1 MSRYTR
7 STNPTTAWGR
17 IAYLAVILFVGSF
30 MIACDSTTSDD
41 AVPIGPG
48 SDDAPPAEEVLDEE
62 PGDEPVWTG
71 GVPAVAQPAAT
82 QQAQMTALAVAG
94 SNGLEA
100 PPTDGPTG
108 ATEDALGATYV
119 GTMDI
124 QIAYYNYCQTYDG
137 NLGYAGSAEY
147 TMTAEAYINPPA
159 EDAGVQERS
168 PFNLIVA
175 TEMGVEGSLLLVSG
189 QVVTNTLTGENV
201 LIDYWDIDESDDGSI
216 TGVLT
221 DRWPGLAYNYIVTAQ
236 PIVPCQSDLV
246 LALKDDVAEGAEL
259 AGTVTDDHIHLEVL
273 AQSLDRE
280 VRFFATIDADVA
292 A

>member
-1 MSRYTR
+1 
-7 STNPTTAWGR
+7 
-17 IAYLAVILFVGSF
+17 
-30 MIACDSTTSDD
+30 MIACDSSRSGD
-41 AVPIGPG
+41 AVAIGPG
-48 SDDAPPAEEVLDEE
+48 SDVVPPAEDVLDED
-62 PGDEPVWTG
+62 PGDEPAWTG
-71 GVPAVAQPAAT
+71 GVPTVTQPEASRRV
-82 QQAQMTALAVAG
+82 QMVALALAG
-94 SNGLEA
+94 SNGIEA

-108 ATEDALGATYV
+108 AAEDAIGSTYV

-124 QIAYYNYCQTYDG
+124 EIAYYNYCQTYDG

-147 TMTAEAYINPPA
+147 TMAAEAYIDPPA

-175 TEMGVEGSLLLVSG
+175 TEMGVEGSLVLMSG

-201 LIDYWDIDESDDGSI
+201 LIDYWDIDESDDGAI

-280 VRFFATIDADVA
+280 VRFFATIDADLA
-292 A
+292 AS